1 MEAKH
6 SNPLCVSVFVYVCVR
21 TKKGLN
27 NFPGDMDAATVQI
40 KYYMGPTDTKKII
53 ICYLTEVQ
61 VLTGYPTFL
70 LTNSNSRIYYS

>member
-6 SNPLCVSVFVYVCVR
+6 SNPLCVCVFVCVCPH
-21 TKKGLN
+21 KKGLN
-27 NFPGDMDAATVQI
+27 NFPGDMNPATVQI

-70 LTNSNSRIYYS
+70 LTNSDSRIYYS